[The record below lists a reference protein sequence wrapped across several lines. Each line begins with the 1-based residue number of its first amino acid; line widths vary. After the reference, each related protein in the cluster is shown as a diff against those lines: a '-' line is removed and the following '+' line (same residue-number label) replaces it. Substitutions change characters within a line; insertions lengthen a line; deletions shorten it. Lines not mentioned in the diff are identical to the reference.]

1 MKLQPAAKENILK
14 VSLGNLI
21 MVAVL
26 NLIFYLLGYWDT
38 TVLLGSLFG
47 WLITVLNFVL
57 LCISIQKAMDKEQKQ
72 AQVYMQSTY
81 TGRMAILAVAIFIA
95 MTVPFFNWIAMVISL
110 IFTRISIT
118 LLNLKK
124 KEG

>member
-1 MKLQPAAKENILK
+1 M
-14 VSLGNLI
+14 
-21 MVAVL
+21 
-26 NLIFYLLGYWDT
+26 
-38 TVLLGSLFG
+38 LLGSLFG

-81 TGRMAILAVAIFIA
+81 TGRMAILAIAIFIA